1 MNSRTPRVQD
11 RKWQDQ
17 WEKARAYEADT
28 DPSKPKYFVTFP
40 FPYMSGPVHV
50 GTAYTLTRLDVL
62 ARYFRAKGYNVLF
75 PFAWHWTGVT
85 IAGIS
90 ERIRQ
95 GDEFTI
101 RILRDMDGVP
111 EEVVK
116 TFRDPLIMARY
127 YTQHNKEAVKQLG
140 VGIDWRREFH
150 TSSDDKCFSKYVEW
164 QYLRL
169 RDNGYIKR
177 GKHAVVWCPKDKSA
191 TGDHDRLEGEG
202 VFPTTFS
209 LIKFEVKDYGYL
221 VAATFRPETVFG
233 VTNVWL
239 NPDATYV
246 SAEVE
251 GEKWVVSEDA
261 ARKLSELGR
270 KVTIL
275 SSFKGEVLI
284 GKIADAPLVNRGVL
298 VLPAGF
304 VDPKLGTGV
313 VYSVPA
319 HAPYDH
325 IALEDLKKV
334 ASRVAKLYGLSTDDI
349 TKIQSIS
356 IITTKRYGT
365 NPSEV
370 VVKRMEITD
379 QQDRK
384 LEQATAEVYREEFL
398 HGVTLQNTG
407 PLSGLPVRQAKEQA
421 AQLLKDLGRGDEML
435 ELPSPVICRCG
446 TRCYVKILTDQYL
459 LAYSDPRWKE
469 KAKRALARMS
479 IHPEEV
485 RKNLGWFIDWYDDWA
500 FVRTSGLGTRLPWDP
515 DYMVETL
522 SDSTIYMAYYI
533 VAKFVNSGR
542 LAAEN
547 LLPEFFDY
555 VMLGK
560 GEEAVVST
568 STKVPVET
576 LREVKREFEYWY
588 PVDLRGSGKDLVA
601 NHLTFFIFHHTA
613 VFPEK
618 YWPEGI
624 TVNGFMRI
632 EGEAMHK
639 SKGIFVSLSKAIEEY
654 GADATRLTG
663 LLAAD
668 DLDDPDWKK
677 ENAIACIQLLNS
689 LFDVQEDHRTLR
701 SGPTEDST
709 IERWLLSNVGKR
721 VKSTSTFLEAHQLRR
736 AAVEAFYGMRS
747 DIRWYMR
754 RQRSPS
760 KDTLSRVLACWAE
773 LIAPFAPHTAEEMW
787 QALGMNDLVVD
798 SPWPALNEFPEDK
811 PAEAE
816 EEYLTGLIEDLQNV
830 LKVLPIR
837 PTKAYL
843 YVASSWK
850 RKTFVSCLERLA
862 RGETAQQILG
872 SITAELRAQGLG
884 KEIPVIQKMLAKV
897 VDKTK
902 EGNVADL
909 LSRLNAVDEPSILR
923 NNTWFLSGEFGLKE
937 VKVFEEDPEVLD
949 PGKKAKLA
957 EPLRPSFYLE

>member
-1 MNSRTPRVQD
+1 MNSKTPRAQD
-11 RKWQDQ
+11 RKWRDQ
-17 WEKARAYEADT
+17 WEKARVYEADT
-28 DPSKPKYFVTFP
+28 DPSKPKYLVTFP

-95 GDEFTI
+95 GDEPTI

-116 TFRDPLIMARY
+116 TFKDPLIMARY

-177 GKHAVVWCPKDKSA
+177 GKHPVVWCPKDKSA

-202 VFPTTFS
+202 VFPTAFS
-209 LIKFEVKDYGYL
+209 LVKFEVKDYGYL

-239 NPDATYV
+239 NSDATYV
-246 SAEVE
+246 FAEVD

-275 SSFKGEVLI
+275 SSFKGEALI
-284 GKIADAPLVNRGVL
+284 GRIADAPLTNRGVL
-298 VLPAGF
+298 VLPASF

-325 IALEDLKKV
+325 VALEDLKK
-334 ASRVAKLYGLSTDDI
+334 AAPQVAKRYGLNTDDI

-370 VVKRMEITD
+370 VVKQMGIAD

-407 PLSGLPVRQAKEQA
+407 PLSGLPVKQAKEQA

-459 LAYSDPRWKE
+459 LSYSDPRWKE

-485 RKNLGWFIDWYDDWA
+485 RKNLEWFIDWYDDWA

-542 LAAEN
+542 LAVEN
-547 LLPEFFDY
+547 LLPKFFDY

-560 GEEAVVST
+560 GEEAAVST
-568 STKVPVET
+568 STRIPVEI
-576 LREVKREFEYWY
+576 LREVKRDFEYWY
-588 PVDLRGSGKDLVA
+588 PVDLRGSGKDLVP

-618 YWPEGI
+618 YWPKGI

-639 SKGIFVSLSKAIEEY
+639 SKGIFVSLSKAVEEY
-654 GADATRLTG
+654 GADATRLAG

-677 ENAIACIQLLNS
+677 ESAIACTQLLTS
-689 LFDVQEDHRTLR
+689 IFDVQEDLKSSQ

-721 VKSTSTFLEAHQLRR
+721 VKSTSAFLEAHQLRR

-747 DIRWYMR
+747 DIRWYLR
-754 RQRSPS
+754 RQRSPN
-760 KDTLSRVLACWAE
+760 KDTVSKVLACWAK
-773 LIAPFAPHTAEEMW
+773 LVAPFAPHTAEELW
-787 QALGMNDLVVD
+787 EALGMNGLVVK
-798 SPWPALNEFPEDK
+798 SPWPALEAFPEDR
-811 PAEAE
+811 AAGAE
-816 EEYLTGLIEDLQNV
+816 EEYLIGLIEDLQNV
-830 LKVLPIR
+830 LKVIPVR
-837 PTKAYL
+837 PTKVYL

-850 RKTFVSCLERLA
+850 RKIVASCLERLA
-862 RGETAQQILG
+862 HGETAQQVLS
-872 SITAELRAQGLG
+872 SIMADLRDQGLG
-884 KEIPVIQKMLAKV
+884 KEIPAVQKILAKV

-902 EGNVADL
+902 EGNAADL
-909 LSRLNAVDEPSILR
+909 LSRLSSMDELSILR
-923 NNTWFLSGEFGLKE
+923 NNIWFLSGELGFKKIE
-937 VKVFEEDPEVLD
+937 VFEEGPDVPD

>member
-1 MNSRTPRVQD
+1 MNDQ
-11 RKWQDQ
+11 KWQDQ
-17 WEKARAYEADT
+17 WEKAKVYEADT
-28 DPSKPKYFVTFP
+28 DPSRMKYLVTFP

-90 ERIRQ
+90 ERISE
-95 GDEFTI
+95 GDEMTI
-101 RILRDMDGVP
+101 HILKDMDGVP

-116 TFRDPLIMARY
+116 TFKDPLNMAHY

-150 TSSDDKCFSKYVEW
+150 TSSYDKCFSKYVEW

-177 GKHAVVWCPKDKSA
+177 GKHPVVWCPKDKSA

-202 VFPTTFS
+202 VFPTVFS
-209 LIKFEVKDYGYL
+209 LVKFKVKDYGYL
-221 VAATFRPETVFG
+221 VAATFRPETIFG

-246 SAEVE
+246 SAEVD

-270 KVTIL
+270 KVAIL
-275 SSFKGEVLI
+275 SSFKGEALI
-284 GKIADAPLVNRGVL
+284 GRIAGAPLSDKEVPI
-298 VLPAGF
+298 LPAGF

-319 HAPYDH
+319 HAPYDYV
-325 IALEDLKKV
+325 ALEDLKKV
-334 ASRVAKLYGLSTDDI
+334 ASQTAKHYGMNVDDI

-356 IITTKRYGT
+356 IITTERYGT

-370 VVKRMEITD
+370 VVKQMGITD
-379 QQDRK
+379 QRDKK
-384 LEQATAEVYREEFL
+384 LEQATAGVYREEFL
-398 HGVTLQNTG
+398 HGITLQNTG

-421 AQLLKDLGRGDEML
+421 AQLLKEIGRGGEML

-446 TRCYVKILTDQYL
+446 TRCYVKVLTDQYL

-469 KAKRALARMS
+469 KTKSALERMS

-485 RKNLGWFIDWYDDWA
+485 RKNLEWFIDWYDDWA

-515 DYMVETL
+515 SYMVETL

-542 LAAEN
+542 LVAEN

-560 GEEAVVST
+560 GKETEVSA
-568 STKVPVET
+568 SAKIPVET
-576 LREVKREFEYWY
+576 LREVKRDFEYWY
-588 PVDLRGSGKDLVA
+588 PVDLRGSAKDLVG
-601 NHLTFFIFHHTA
+601 NHLPFFIFHHTA
-613 VFPEK
+613 IFPEK
-618 YWPEGI
+618 YWPKAI
-624 TVNGFMRI
+624 TVNGFMSI

-639 SKGIFVSLSKAIEEY
+639 SKGIFIPLSKAVGEY

-677 ENAIACIQLLNS
+677 ENALACIQLLNS
-689 LFDVQEDHRTLR
+689 ISDIQDDFGRLRTSP
-701 SGPTEDST
+701 SGNSITD
-709 IERWLLSNVGKR
+709 RWLLSTVGKR
-721 VKSTSTFLEAHQLRR
+721 VKNITTFLEGHQLRK
-736 AAVEAFYGMRS
+736 AAVETLYGLRS
-747 DIRWYMR
+747 DIRWYLR
-754 RQRSPS
+754 RQPSPS
-760 KDTLSRVLACWAE
+760 KDTLSKTLACWAR
-773 LIAPFAPHTAEEMW
+773 LLSPFAPHAAEEMW
-787 QALGMNDLVVD
+787 ATLEMRGFVVN
-798 SPWPALNEFPEDK
+798 SPWPSPGEFPEDK
-811 PAEAE
+811 AAEAE
-816 EEYLTGLIEDLQNV
+816 EEYILGLMEDIQNV
-830 LKVLPIR
+830 LKVIPVR
-837 PTKAYL
+837 PTRAYI

-850 RKTFVSCLERLA
+850 RKMVTSCLERLV
-862 RGETAQQILG
+862 RGETAQQILN
-872 SITAELRAQGLG
+872 SVITDLRGQGQG
-884 KEIPVIQKMLAKV
+884 KEIPAVQKMLTKMM
-897 VDKTK
+897 DKTK
-902 EGNVADL
+902 EGNAADL
-909 LSRLNAVDEPSILR
+909 LSRLSGIDESSTLR
-923 NNTWFLSGEFGLKE
+923 NSIWFLANELGLKRVE
-937 VKVFEEDPEVLD
+937 VYEEGPDIPD

>member
-1 MNSRTPRVQD
+1 
-11 RKWQDQ
+11 
-17 WEKARAYEADT
+17 
-28 DPSKPKYFVTFP
+28 
-40 FPYMSGPVHV
+40 
-50 GTAYTLTRLDVL
+50 
-62 ARYFRAKGYNVLF
+62 
-75 PFAWHWTGVT
+75 
-85 IAGIS
+85 
-90 ERIRQ
+90 
-95 GDEFTI
+95 
-101 RILRDMDGVP
+101 
-111 EEVVK
+111 
-116 TFRDPLIMARY
+116 
-127 YTQHNKEAVKQLG
+127 
-140 VGIDWRREFH
+140 
-150 TSSDDKCFSKYVEW
+150 
-164 QYLRL
+164 
-169 RDNGYIKR
+169 
-177 GKHAVVWCPKDKSA
+177 
-191 TGDHDRLEGEG
+191 
-202 VFPTTFS
+202 VF
-209 LIKFEVKDYGYL
+209 
-221 VAATFRPETVFG
+221 
-233 VTNVWL
+233 
-239 NPDATYV
+239 
-246 SAEVE
+246 AEVD

-275 SSFKGEVLI
+275 SSFKGEALI
-284 GKIADAPLVNRGVL
+284 GRIADAPLTNRGVL
-298 VLPAGF
+298 VLPASF

-325 IALEDLKKV
+325 VALEDLKK
-334 ASRVAKLYGLSTDDI
+334 AAPQVAKRYGLNTDDI

-370 VVKRMEITD
+370 VVKQMGIAD

-407 PLSGLPVRQAKEQA
+407 PLSGLPVKQAKEQA

-459 LAYSDPRWKE
+459 LSYSDPRWKE

-485 RKNLGWFIDWYDDWA
+485 RKNLEWFIDWYDDWA

-542 LAAEN
+542 LAVEN
-547 LLPEFFDY
+547 LLPKFFDY

-560 GEEAVVST
+560 GEEAAVST
-568 STKVPVET
+568 STRIPVEI
-576 LREVKREFEYWY
+576 LREVKRDFEYWY
-588 PVDLRGSGKDLVA
+588 PVDLRGSGKDLVP

-618 YWPEGI
+618 YWPKGI

-639 SKGIFVSLSKAIEEY
+639 SKGIFVSLSKAVEEY
-654 GADATRLTG
+654 GADATRLAG

-677 ENAIACIQLLNS
+677 ESAIACTQLLTS
-689 LFDVQEDHRTLR
+689 IFDVQEDLKSSQ

-721 VKSTSTFLEAHQLRR
+721 VKSTSAFLEAHQLRR

-747 DIRWYMR
+747 DIRWYLR
-754 RQRSPS
+754 RQRSPN
-760 KDTLSRVLACWAE
+760 KDTVSKVLACWAK
-773 LIAPFAPHTAEEMW
+773 LVAPFAPHTAEELW
-787 QALGMNDLVVD
+787 EALGMNGLVVK
-798 SPWPALNEFPEDK
+798 SPWPALEAFPEDR
-811 PAEAE
+811 AAGAE
-816 EEYLTGLIEDLQNV
+816 EEYLIGLIEDLQNV
-830 LKVLPIR
+830 LKVIPVR
-837 PTKAYL
+837 PTKVYL

-850 RKTFVSCLERLA
+850 RKIVASCLERLA
-862 RGETAQQILG
+862 HGETAQQVLS
-872 SITAELRAQGLG
+872 SIMADLRDQGLG
-884 KEIPVIQKMLAKV
+884 KEIPAVQKILAKV

-902 EGNVADL
+902 EGNAADL
-909 LSRLNAVDEPSILR
+909 LSRLSSMDELSILR
-923 NNTWFLSGEFGLKE
+923 NNIWFLSGELGFKKIE
-937 VKVFEEDPEVLD
+937 VFEEGPDVPD